1 MKSLALPIPFSP
13 SKVSLLSLS
22 IVFQPSCDGARAA
35 VGQRVASTLSFVT
48 CPVARPSKM
57 ELHMET
63 HWFLFLNTNS
73 RQLTTFCF
81 QHVWLPRTKGCNCF
95 GKANQHCARSFAIPW
110 DDTCSS
116 VCNIYN
122 PSNIIVQT
130 LKNPMSIYI
139 NLFHKSSRNTFQANF
154 LPGFKPSLELGFGKK
169 DWHDLQSDL
178 PQVPQFHSGVPRVA
192 LGSLAL
198 KTPGNTEKCGKWQ
211 SLFWAKIQV
220 GRLMRFADYFWQKFV
235 SDTLPYHKGHGRR
248 KGCLNLV
255 LCF

>member
-1 MKSLALPIPFSP
+1 M
-13 SKVSLLSLS
+13 
-22 IVFQPSCDGARAA
+22 
-35 VGQRVASTLSFVT
+35 
-48 CPVARPSKM
+48 
-57 ELHMET
+57 
-63 HWFLFLNTNS
+63 FLNTNS